1 MHGNTTPIKL
11 RISIRKIGRR
21 GVSKLPVHSN
31 FFKLMIQRIR
41 FSEIVRIPKLSNE
54 VSSTYQEAFPILVVR
69 TVHRRKSCTLNP
81 TPNPVSIEQFTLGNV
96 LLDKQHRSVDV
107 VGHERRVG

>member
-31 FFKLMIQRIR
+31 FFKLMIQRIG
-41 FSEIVRIPKLSNE
+41 FSEIVRVPELSNE
-54 VSSTYQEAFPILVVR
+54 VSSTYQQAFTILVVP
-69 TVHRRKSCTLNP
+69 TVHRRKSCTFNR
-81 TPNPVSIEQFTLGNV
+81 TANPVSIEQFTLGNV
-96 LLDKQHRSVDV
+96 LLHK
-107 VGHERRVG
+107 